1 MWVSKT
7 DLTTYLR
14 CPYAFWLLH
23 EGVITR
29 EQLTDEFQ
37 RHLLDDG
44 IAFQDRIEAELPTT
58 AGDLPAL
65 LAGNAAVFDTPL
77 FENPRLKIYGR
88 PDGID
93 PAGGMAA
100 PIEIKAHKD
109 VQLSDKL
116 ELAFYWLLLERQRK
130 HASEP
135 RGVLFLRRAG
145 AVVRVDVPL
154 APHHFER
161 VRELLDEIRQAR
173 DHGVRPRVCGC
184 NVCSRV
190 VPKRVFRE
198 VTRNDDVTLLWGV
211 SLRRARALERAG
223 VGTRTQLMKT
233 DASDLAVRMR
243 GRRHWVSV
251 GQVEKWQHHAR
262 AYATRNAVFFG
273 RAMPVG
279 TRFIALD
286 LEYRQGPNGLLWL
299 IGGCI
304 VDGRERTPFSFWAD
318 SPRQERL
325 ALKKLTALLDR
336 HRAPL
341 VTWNGCSADIP
352 NLRHASHRAGVEHLP
367 GMLERHIDLFRYV
380 ADSFRFPLPGL
391 GLKELARYFG
401 IPRVSTIMDGLD
413 ALTQYEEYRRTRS
426 THKKRQL
433 RAKLEEYN
441 REDVESL
448 VVVVDKLRHLAASL
462 PKLPQAA
469 QTQGPAGSYSRA
481 TPSPKQPAVVGTCGR
496 CGAPVRRGRT
506 KCGCGWLLVNDP
518 FDVLTRDDILDE
530 QRVAIEL
537 ELQAVAQTGP
547 RKSGE
552 DAEAYSH
559 RVEQKL
565 RSIVLA
571 HQ

>member
-23 EGVITR
+23 AGETTR

-37 RHLLDDG
+37 GRLLDAG
-44 IAFQDRIEAELPTT
+44 VAFQDRIEAEVPDAVGELPS
-58 AGDLPAL
+58 L
-65 LAGNAAVFDTPL
+65 LAGNIALFGIPL
-77 FENPRLKIYGR
+77 FENPRLKIYGQ

-93 PAGGMAA
+93 PAHGMAI

-116 ELAFYWLLLERQRK
+116 ELAFYWLLLEDQRK
-130 HASEP
+130 PRASEP

-145 AVVRVDVPL
+145 EVVRVEVPI

-161 VRELLDEIRQAR
+161 VHELLDEIRQAR
-173 DHGVRPRVCGC
+173 ADGVRPRVCGC

-223 VGTRTQLMKT
+223 VSTRTQLRKT
-233 DASDLAVRMR
+233 DARELAVRMR

-251 GQVEKWQHHAR
+251 DQVEKWQHHAH

-273 RAMPVG
+273 RAMPIG
-279 TRFIALD
+279 TQFIALD
-286 LEYRQGPNGLLWL
+286 LEYHQGPNGLVWL

-304 VDGRERTPFSFWAD
+304 VDGCERTPFSFWAD
-318 SPRQERL
+318 TPRQERL
-325 ALKKLTALLDR
+325 ALQKLTALLDK

-367 GMLERHIDLFRYV
+367 GVLERHIDLFRYV

-401 IPRVSTIMDGLD
+401 IPRVSTIIDGLD
-413 ALTQYEEYRRTRS
+413 ALTHYEEYRRTRR

-448 VVVVDKLRHLAASL
+448 VVVVDKLRHLAASS

-469 QTQGPAGSYSRA
+469 QTQGAVGSHSRA
-481 TPSPKQPAVVGTCGR
+481 TPSAKQPAVIGICGR
-496 CGAPVRRGRT
+496 CGAPVRRERT
-506 KCGCGWLLVNDP
+506 KCRCGWLLVNNP

-559 RVEQKL
+559 RVAQKL

-571 HQ
+571 H